1 MSRNFKAI
9 ALSGGYVPEGT
20 VLGIFDNQYDADCV
34 AGEHDVLYRVEYIDA
49 EEEEGK

>member
-34 AGEHDVLYRVEYIDA
+34 AGEYDVLYRIEYIDNRK
-49 EEEEGK
+49 EE